1 MEKLRSM
8 LRRNVSRSLFDA
20 RWIMAPF
27 YFGLVVALLLLLF
40 VFLRQL
46 LNYVLRIADMGPADA
61 VLMALSLID
70 LSLVANLMLIVTL
83 AGYENFV
90 TRIDSGGE
98 RRPQWMG
105 MVDFAAMKNKLMGSI
120 IAISAIALLRIFM
133 KIEEGSRIDPEVLRW
148 MAGIHGMLLLS
159 ALVLAVTERLARH
172 RLLPPQEPPA
182 TTPPPTTPPQA

>member
-1 MEKLRSM
+1 MI
-8 LRRNVSRSLFDA
+8 RRNVSRSLFDA

-46 LNYVLRIADMGPADA
+46 LNYALRIAYMGPADA

-70 LSLVANLMLIVTL
+70 LSLVANLLLIVTL

-133 KIEEGSRIDPEVLRW
+133 KIEEGSRIDPDTLRW

-172 RLLPPQEPPA
+172 RLLPPPEPPNN
-182 TTPPPTTPPQA
+182 PPPSA